1 MNKANRRGGPRS
13 LLRRGPKAAH
23 AQHQRGAPS
32 RAVKHRRLPAPGDP
46 ESVDDA
52 DRRLRNY
59 REIFNLRTANEAY
72 FRATRAIVTAAR
84 RWRKLANERVKVVG
98 QTMARW
104 ETLFLVALSGDE
116 LTQGELARL
125 ISVEGPTIVRM
136 LDVLGKEGLIA
147 RRQNSADRRV
157 TTNRITPKG
166 LRAIREIMD
175 ITDHL
180 RAEVMGNIDPR
191 RLEVFLD
198 VLTQIL
204 RGIDEKSGAGLEGK
218 ACRFERSLKAGARG
232 NAARRPPRGRK
243 EIDGG

>member
-1 MNKANRRGGPRS
+1 MNKANQRGGPRS
-13 LLRRGPKAAH
+13 LLRRGPKAAR
-23 AQHQRGAPS
+23 ARQQRGTAPRAAKHQRLADAGV
-32 RAVKHRRLPAPGDP
+32 R

-59 REIFNLRTANEAY
+59 RETFNLGTANEAY

-125 ISVEGPTIVRM
+125 VSVEGPTIVRM

-147 RRQNSADRRV
+147 RRQNSVDRRV
-157 TTNRITPKG
+157 TMNRITPKG
-166 LRAIREIMD
+166 LRAIREIME
-175 ITDHL
+175 ITDKL
-180 RAEVMGNIDPR
+180 RAEVMGNVDPH
-191 RLEVFLD
+191 RLEIFLD

-204 RGIDEKSGAGLEGK
+204 RAIDEKSGTRMVGK
-218 ACRFERSLKAGARG
+218 ACPVERSLNSVARSG
-232 NAARRPPRGRK
+232 AARERSRGRK
-243 EIDGG
+243 ATGGS